1 MTELDYVIMSD
12 QKLPSNVDAAI
23 DDEFRQV
30 KLQIQKAYR
39 VDPIVENKE
48 NIPDIATKDLQME
61 NEYRGG
67 ILKL

>member
-23 DDEFRQV
+23 DDEFKQI
-30 KLQIQKAYR
+30 KLQIQK
-39 VDPIVENKE
+39 VQKIDPIVENKE
-48 NIPDIATKDLQME
+48 NIPDIATKDLQID